1 MQLSKRTALGAAAIA
16 AIAAAVPALAK
27 PSGPAEPTTCA
38 KDVNLSISQNLL
50 WPPNHKFVPIT
61 ITASEDGDGADGDG
75 DNVDVMIG
83 QITNND
89 EDPTTHMDINGT
101 GKPDAA
107 AYTDEQGSNQ
117 DQMFTDPGSVTFN
130 IALAAERSG
139 HDNGSGRTYDIPV
152 TCTETGSM
160 SDPNESDAM
169 PSSSTVHLKVFVPHD
184 QGNNVGSS

>member
-1 MQLSKRTALGAAAIA
+1 MQFSKRAALGAAAIA

-27 PSGPAEPTTCA
+27 PSAPSEPTTCA

-61 ITASEDGDGADGDG
+61 ITASESDGDG
-75 DNVDVMIG
+75 DMVDVMIG

-117 DQMFTDPGSVTFN
+117 DQSFSDPGSTTFN

-152 TCTETGSM
+152 TCTESGSM
-160 SDPNESDAM
+160 SDPDETSLA
-169 PSSSTVHLKVFVPHD
+169 PATSTVHLKVFVPHD
-184 QGNNVGSS
+184 QGNNVG